1 MASDGEPTKNVQLSS
16 SPNTFIVS
24 SALLSSNKVA
34 AKPATPYV
42 QSSSGVDHPL
52 LLTPAHHHIES
63 VMFEADVMSASHH
76 QN

>member
-52 LLTPAHHHIES
+52 LLTQEQHPHHHNPNN
-63 VMFEADVMSASHH
+63 SH
-76 QN
+76 